1 MITPPSDHLLAQLR
15 RLVSCDVPKSRFN
28 AATAE
33 SMLRRGWAESVSLPS
48 PYPSHVRAKA
58 GKLVHLRLTAAG
70 LAALKGEAE
79 PVKTADPS
87 AVQGAHDK
95 ANPP

>member
-1 MITPPSDHLLAQLR
+1 MTTAPSDHVRKQLER
-15 RLVSCDVPKSRFN
+15 IRYQPVPRSRFN

-33 SMLRRGWAESVSLPS
+33 RMLESGWATSESLPS

-58 GKLVHLRLTAAG
+58 GKVVHLRITAAG
-70 LAALKGEAE
+70 LAALNGEA
-79 PVKTADPS
+79 PVKTADPG

-95 ANPP
+95 AAPS